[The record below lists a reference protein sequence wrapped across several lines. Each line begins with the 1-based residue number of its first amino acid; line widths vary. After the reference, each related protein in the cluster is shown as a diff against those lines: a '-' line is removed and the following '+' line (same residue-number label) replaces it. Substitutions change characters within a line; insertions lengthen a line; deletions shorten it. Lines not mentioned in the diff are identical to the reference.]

1 MTWTVTG
8 SRHLHR
14 DRWLSVR
21 ADDCVTQSG
30 AIVAPFY
37 VLEYPD
43 WVHVVA
49 LDRADHVLLVRQYRH
64 GLGGMSLELPGGM
77 MDKADADPVAAGMRE
92 LAEETG
98 YAGDDRRLI
107 ASLSPNP
114 ATHANRL
121 HVVLAQNVEPRRE
134 TSLDET
140 EDVFCERVP
149 CAEAV
154 RLALEGGIMHAAHA
168 GLLLMALKAA
178 GRLALS
184 LVPAKPRNE
193 GGDVENEGGDVESV
207 QTQARTI

>member
-1 MTWTVTG
+1 MNWTVTG

-21 ADDCVTQSG
+21 ADDCVTAAG
-30 AIVAPFY
+30 AVVAPFY

-49 LDRADHVLLVRQYRH
+49 LDRAGHVLLVRQYRH

-77 MDKADADPVAAGMRE
+77 MDKGDPDPVAAGMRE

-98 YAGDDRRLI
+98 FAGDECRLI

-121 HVVLAQNVEPRRE
+121 HVVLAQGVEPRRT

-140 EDVFCERVP
+140 EDVTCERVP
-149 CAEAV
+149 CADAV
-154 RLALEGGIMHAAHA
+154 RLALGGGMMHAAHC
-168 GLLLMALKAA
+168 GLLLMALHASGHLAVSLA
-178 GRLALS
+178 GA
-184 LVPAKPRNE
+184 
-193 GGDVENEGGDVESV
+193 GGVEPV
-207 QTQARTI
+207 QTDARTL